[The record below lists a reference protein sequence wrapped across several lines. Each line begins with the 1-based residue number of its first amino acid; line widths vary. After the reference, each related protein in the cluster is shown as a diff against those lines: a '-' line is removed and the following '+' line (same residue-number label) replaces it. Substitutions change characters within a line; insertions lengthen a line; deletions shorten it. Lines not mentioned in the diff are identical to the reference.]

1 MFLPSEWH
9 EQEFVQLTWPH
20 EQTDWAPILT
30 EATQCFLSMAAEI
43 SKREK
48 LVILAQNPYEVSK
61 QIETCTLFTQA
72 ARQRITILSCLNND
86 TWARDHAFISCLH
99 HDGSKTTR
107 HLLDYQFNGW
117 GMKFPS
123 NFDNQ
128 LNKNLYQSLNQED
141 NIYIN
146 NLDFVLEGG
155 SVESDGKGT
164 ILTTSSCLLAPNR
177 NDTYTRSQIEERLLR
192 DFHAKQVLWLDY
204 GHLEGD
210 DTDGHIDTLA
220 RFCPNDTIAYVR
232 CNDKSDSQTS
242 KTPVESNA
250 VQNGEDTYDN
260 PFQVSLDEIKSMK
273 VVLSGENYRIY
284 NGTFCDNVIEARWW
298 DYESTMSSPGVYKI
312 TTKTLSF
319 SIEVKPETEAPV
331 YYAYYYS
338 EDGEFDLEDMAEPIY
353 SNEIEPEKYND
364 GKAYYNIDCGKGIK
378 KGYFAVVVAKDS
390 TLNEPYALAYA
401 EVK

>member
-1 MFLPSEWH
+1 M
-9 EQEFVQLTWPH
+9 
-20 EQTDWAPILT
+20 
-30 EATQCFLSMAAEI
+30 
-43 SKREK
+43 KR
-48 LVILAQNPYEVSK
+48 
-61 QIETCTLFTQA
+61 
-72 ARQRITILSCLNND
+72 RIIAL
-86 TWARDHAFISCLH
+86 
-99 HDGSKTTR
+99 
-107 HLLDYQFNGW
+107 
-117 GMKFPS
+117 
-123 NFDNQ
+123 
-128 LNKNLYQSLNQED
+128 
-141 NIYIN
+141 
-146 NLDFVLEGG
+146 
-155 SVESDGKGT
+155 
-164 ILTTSSCLLAPNR
+164 LLALIMILGISTACGKKN
-177 NDTYTRSQIEERLLR
+177 S
-192 DFHAKQVLWLDY
+192 
-204 GHLEGD
+204 
-210 DTDGHIDTLA
+210 
-220 RFCPNDTIAYVR
+220 
-232 CNDKSDSQTS
+232 NDKSDSQTS

-364 GKAYYNIDCGKGIK
+364 GKAFYNVDCGKGIK
-378 KGYFAVVVAKDS
+378 KVYFAVVVAKDS

>member
-1 MFLPSEWH
+1 MKRRIIALP
-9 EQEFVQLTWPH
+9 L
-20 EQTDWAPILT
+20 ALIMIL
-30 EATQCFLSMAAEI
+30 CI
-43 SKREK
+43 STACGK
-48 LVILAQNPYEVSK
+48 
-61 QIETCTLFTQA
+61 
-72 ARQRITILSCLNND
+72 
-86 TWARDHAFISCLH
+86 
-99 HDGSKTTR
+99 
-107 HLLDYQFNGW
+107 
-117 GMKFPS
+117 
-123 NFDNQ
+123 
-128 LNKNLYQSLNQED
+128 KNS
-141 NIYIN
+141 
-146 NLDFVLEGG
+146 
-155 SVESDGKGT
+155 
-164 ILTTSSCLLAPNR
+164 
-177 NDTYTRSQIEERLLR
+177 
-192 DFHAKQVLWLDY
+192 
-204 GHLEGD
+204 
-210 DTDGHIDTLA
+210 
-220 RFCPNDTIAYVR
+220 
-232 CNDKSDSQTS
+232 NDKSDSQTS

-319 SIEVKPETEAPV
+319 SIEVKPETEATV

-390 TLNEPYALAYA
+390 TFNEPYALAYA